1 MTKPALDTEAYPPAT
16 QIVTEPI
23 QVTSLKTNKKM
34 PSLYNRLKKEAKD
47 KLVENMNEEPKNAEA
62 ENEKSEKLP
71 TEAGADN
78 NKHVYFNT
86 HQKAIGSKTA
96 RKAIDGEK
104 AEAYQ

>member
-1 MTKPALDTEAYPPAT
+1 M
-16 QIVTEPI
+16 
-23 QVTSLKTNKKM
+23 
-34 PSLYNRLKKEAKD
+34 
-47 KLVENMNEEPKNAEA
+47 
-62 ENEKSEKLP
+62 P

>member
-1 MTKPALDTEAYPPAT
+1 M
-16 QIVTEPI
+16 
-23 QVTSLKTNKKM
+23 TSLKTNKKM

-47 KLVENMNEEPKNAEA
+47 KLVNNMGDDPPHAEA
-62 ENEKSEKLP
+62 GKDKSEKLP

-86 HQKAIGSKTA
+86 NQKGLGSKTA

-104 AEAYQ
+104 AEAY